1 MADFL
6 GKSGRRKPVSRAAG
20 RFTFSAFAFRGNSRA
35 YTCEPTAQTRVDWN
49 TGRDL
54 ECACIDCMASPASYR
69 PSGAHNSVRCPNQ
82 TIHTD
87 TRRTRDTV
95 QANPR
100 GSTGTAVH
108 DLEVHAPT
116 TERPSA
122 GRSGT
127 ARHTMNRHRTH
138 TEIPFQHGKKAT
150 PAKRRTRTGP
160 IEPPLQLSRSTCD
173 KSVRHPTTTVRSTS
187 TRSKGLLQQRPSE
200 AALAIAHPAPRYA
213 QTHVHISQRAQS
225 HLCELRSSPHDMT
238 SIRCPVVQE

>member
-127 ARHTMNRHRTH
+127 ARHTMTGTGHTPRSRSNTERKRH
-138 TEIPFQHGKKAT
+138 
-150 PAKRRTRTGP
+150 
-160 IEPPLQLSRSTCD
+160 LQNDVLVLALLSRPCSFREARATSLCD
-173 KSVRHPTTTVRSTS
+173 TQQQPFVARARGQ
-187 TRSKGLLQQRPSE
+187 KGCCS
-200 AALAIAHPAPRYA
+200 
-213 QTHVHISQRAQS
+213 SGRARRLS
-225 HLCELRSSPHDMT
+225 R
-238 SIRCPVVQE
+238 

>member
-1 MADFL
+1 MAAARVVRFGSQERSQNDRDTRKVEALTSHFCAPQAQHAKAPQGAASSASQPEKILGLAVNKMADFL

-116 TERPSA
+116 TERPST

-127 ARHTMNRHRTH
+127 ARHTMNRHRTR
-138 TEIPFQHGKKAT
+138 TEIPFQHGEKTT
-150 PAKRRTRTGP
+150 PAK
-160 IEPPLQLSRSTCD
+160 
-173 KSVRHPTTTVRSTS
+173 
-187 TRSKGLLQQRPSE
+187 
-200 AALAIAHPAPRYA
+200 
-213 QTHVHISQRAQS
+213 
-225 HLCELRSSPHDMT
+225 
-238 SIRCPVVQE
+238 